1 MKWTEELQLGLA
13 PMDAVHQEFI
23 ELYNELAAADE
34 SAFIDAMDRFIEH
47 TEAHFA
53 MENGWMAATNFPGCH
68 KAEHDRVLIVMHD
81 IRNRAAAGDRT
92 LGRRLVEELPA
103 WFENHATGMDAALAY
118 YLEEISSTRRPAPP
132 WPTRLSERVVAAA
145 VPRPKRLSAS
155 VRAASVG
162 CECARTAQVR
172 GRL

>member
-118 YLEEISSTRRPAPP
+118 YLEEIKFDTATCTALVDAPVGASGCGGCAPA
-132 WPTRLSERVVAAA
+132 EKVV
-145 VPRPKRLSAS
+145 
-155 VRAASVG
+155 G
-162 CECARTAQVR
+162 
-172 GRL
+172 

>member
-1 MKWTEELQLGLA
+1 MEWTEELQLGLA

-34 SAFIDAMDRFIEH
+34 SGFIDAMDRFIEH

-68 KAEHDRVLIVMHD
+68 KAEHDRVLLVMHD

-118 YLEEISSTRRPAPP
+118 YLEQIKFDTTTCTALADVPAEASGCGGCPPAEEIA
-132 WPTRLSERVVAAA
+132 
-145 VPRPKRLSAS
+145 
-155 VRAASVG
+155 G
-162 CECARTAQVR
+162 
-172 GRL
+172 